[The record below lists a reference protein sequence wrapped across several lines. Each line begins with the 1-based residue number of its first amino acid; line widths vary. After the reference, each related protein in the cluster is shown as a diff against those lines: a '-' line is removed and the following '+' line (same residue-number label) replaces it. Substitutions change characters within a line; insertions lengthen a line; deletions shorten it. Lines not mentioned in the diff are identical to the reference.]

1 LDKNYIGFHIS
12 ADMME
17 IWYFRSLKI
26 NQKKSC
32 MLTDLKEN
40 FTNIFEDALIEE
52 INDVGTLKKVKE
64 GEKLIEIGDYVRSM
78 PLLISGAI
86 KILREDDDGDEL
98 LLYFLERGDT
108 CAMTLTCCLGQT
120 KSEIRA
126 IAELDTTLIMI
137 PIQKMEEWT
146 GKYKSWRNFVF
157 QSYHERLT
165 EMLETIDSIA
175 FYNMDE
181 RLVKYLQNKQKV
193 TNDFLIN
200 STHQEIAYELHT
212 SRVVVSRLLK
222 KLESMGKIEL
232 YRNSIKIVSL

>member
-1 LDKNYIGFHIS
+1 
-12 ADMME
+12 
-17 IWYFRSLKI
+17 
-26 NQKKSC
+26 
-32 MLTDLKEN
+32 MLQDLKEN
-40 FTNIFEDALIEE
+40 FLNIFEDELIEE
-52 INDVGTLKKVKE
+52 INQVGTLKGVKE

-78 PLLISGAI
+78 PLLISGVI

-126 IAELDTTLIMI
+126 IAEIDTTLIMI

-146 GKYKSWRNFVF
+146 CKYKSWRNFVF
-157 QSYHERLT
+157 QSYHARLT
-165 EMLETIDSIA
+165 EMLATIDSIA
-175 FYNMDE
+175 FLKMDE

-193 TNDFLIN
+193 TNDSLIN

-222 KLESMGKIEL
+222 KLESLGKIEL

>member
-1 LDKNYIGFHIS
+1 
-12 ADMME
+12 
-17 IWYFRSLKI
+17 
-26 NQKKSC
+26 

-40 FTNIFEDALIEE
+40 FTHIFEDALIAE
-52 INDVGTLKKVKE
+52 INEVGILKEVKE

-78 PLLISGAI
+78 PLLISGAV
-86 KILREDDDGDEL
+86 KILREDDNGDEL

-108 CAMTLTCCLGQT
+108 CAMTLTCCLGQK

-126 IAELDTTLIMI
+126 IAELDTILIMI
-137 PIQKMEEWT
+137 TIQKMEEWT

-175 FYNMDE
+175 FFNMDE

-193 TNDFLIN
+193 TNESLIN

-222 KLESMGKIEL
+222 KLESLGKIEL